1 MAGPARRGHDG
12 RMNAR
17 PLCSGLPR
25 SYLFVPATRPE
36 RIAKARQSGA
46 DAVIVDL
53 EDAVEP
59 DAKASSRAALADAS
73 AALAGAA
80 AGTLWLRINALDT
93 PDADADLR
101 LLARLRAGGA
111 AIGVMVPKA
120 GDPEALRA
128 LPPDLPVLALIET
141 ARGLGQ
147 AHRLGE
153 VAAVQRLAFGSID
166 YALDLGGIDPA
177 DHEALR
183 HARSTLVWAS
193 RCADLPPPVDGVTP
207 AIDDEAALAADNTE
221 ARRLGFAAR
230 LCIHPRQV
238 AAVHAALAPTAAE
251 RAWAE
256 RVVAAAGAGGAVQL
270 DGRMIDRPVLL
281 RAQRLLAAA
290 R

>member
-1 MAGPARRGHDG
+1 MSP
-12 RMNAR
+12 
-17 PLCSGLPR
+17 PLPR
-25 SYLFVPATRPE
+25 SYLFVPAHRPE
-36 RIAKARQSGA
+36 RIGKARQSGA

-59 DAKASSRAALADAS
+59 SAKAGARQALAQAAD
-73 AALAGAA
+73 ALAGALDSA
-80 AGTLWLRINALDT
+80 LWLRINALDT
-93 PDADADLR
+93 ADAAHDLA
-101 LLARLRAGGA
+101 LLGSLRARGLPIGA
-111 AIGVMVPKA
+111 MVPKA
-120 GDPEALRA
+120 GDIAALQA
-128 LPPDLPVLALIET
+128 LPPELPVLALIET
-141 ARGLGQ
+141 ASGLGQ

-153 VAAVQRLAFGSID
+153 VPAVQRLAFGSID

-207 AIDDEAALAADNTE
+207 AIDDAAALAADNAE

-238 AAVHAALAPTAAE
+238 AAVHAALAPSPAE

-256 RVVAAAGAGGAVQL
+256 RVVAAAGEGGAVQL
-270 DGRMIDRPVLL
+270 DGRMVDRPVLL
-281 RAQRLLAAA
+281 RAQRLLAAD

>member
-1 MAGPARRGHDG
+1 MTAA
-12 RMNAR
+12 AAA
-17 PLCSGLPR
+17 LPR
-25 SYLFVPATRPE
+25 SYLFVPASRPE
-36 RIAKARQSGA
+36 RIGKARQSGA

-59 DAKASSRAALADAS
+59 SAKPAARAALAQAAD
-73 AALAGAA
+73 ALAGAVP
-80 AGTLWLRINALDT
+80 GTLWLRINALDT
-93 PDADADLR
+93 AHAADDLH
-101 LLARLRAGGA
+101 LLAALRSQGFGIGA
-111 AIGVMVPKA
+111 MVPKA
-120 GDPEALRA
+120 GDAAALQA
-128 LPPDLPVLALIET
+128 LPPEVPVLALIET
-141 ARGLGQ
+141 AHGLGQ

-153 VAAVQRLAFGSID
+153 VPTVQRLAFGSID
-166 YALDLGGIDPA
+166 YALDLGGLDPA

-193 RCADLPPPVDGVTP
+193 RCAELPPPVDGVTP
-207 AIDDEAALAADNTE
+207 AIDDEAALAADSAE

-238 AAVHAALAPTAAE
+238 AAVHAALAPTAEE

-256 RVVAAAGAGGAVQL
+256 RVVAAAGEGGAVQL
-270 DGRMIDRPVLL
+270 DGRMVDRPVLL

>member
-1 MAGPARRGHDG
+1 MTPPA
-12 RMNAR
+12 AA
-17 PLCSGLPR
+17 LPR
-25 SYLFVPATRPE
+25 SYLFVPASRPE
-36 RIAKARQSGA
+36 RIGKARKSGA

-59 DAKASSRAALADAS
+59 AAKPAARAALAQAADA
-73 AALAGAA
+73 LTDAGP
-80 AGTLWLRINALDT
+80 GTLWLRINALDT
-93 PDADADLR
+93 AHAADDLR
-101 LLARLRAGGA
+101 LLGALRQQGCSIGA
-111 AIGVMVPKA
+111 MVPKA
-120 GDPEALRA
+120 GDAAALQA
-128 LPPDLPVLALIET
+128 LPPDVPVLALIET
-141 ARGLGQ
+141 ALGLGQ
-147 AHRLGE
+147 AHRLGD
-153 VAAVQRLAFGSID
+153 VPAVQRLAFGSID
-166 YALDLGGIDPA
+166 YALDLGGLNPA

-207 AIDDEAALAADNTE
+207 AIDDEAALSADNAE

-238 AAVHAALAPTAAE
+238 AAVHAALAPTAEE

-256 RVVAAAGAGGAVQL
+256 RVVAAAGEGGAVQL

>member
-1 MAGPARRGHDG
+1 MTDTASLQA
-12 RMNAR
+12 
-17 PLCSGLPR
+17 LPR
-25 SYLFVPATRPE
+25 SYLFVPASRPE

-53 EDAVEP
+53 EDAVP
-59 DAKASSRAALADAS
+59 ADAKAAARAALAQAADA
-73 AALAGAA
+73 LGGAA
-80 AGTLWLRINALDT
+80 DGTLWLRTNALDT
-93 PDADADLR
+93 PHAADDLA
-101 LLARLRAGGA
+101 LLARLRAGGVR
-111 AIGVMVPKA
+111 IGAMVPKA
-120 GDPEALRA
+120 GDIMALQT

-141 ARGLGQ
+141 ALGLGQ
-147 AHRLGE
+147 AHRLGA
-153 VAAVQRLAFGSID
+153 VPAVQRLAFGSID

-177 DHEALR
+177 DLEALR

-207 AIDDEAALAADNTE
+207 AIDDEAALAADNAE

-238 AAVHAALAPTAAE
+238 GAVHAALAPTPQE
-251 RAWAE
+251 KAWAE
-256 RVVAAAGAGGAVQL
+256 RVVAAAGDGGAVQL

>member
-1 MAGPARRGHDG
+1 MSDSTPSIPTSTA
-12 RMNAR
+12 
-17 PLCSGLPR
+17 LPR
-25 SYLFVPATRPE
+25 SYLFVPASRPE

-59 DAKASSRAALADAS
+59 AAKAPARQALAEAAAALADA
-73 AALAGAA
+73 AP
-80 AGTLWLRINALDT
+80 GTLWLRINALDT
-93 PDADADLR
+93 PHAADDLALLQR
-101 LLARLRAGGA
+101 LIAGGA
-111 AIGVMVPKA
+111 LLGAMVPKA
-120 GDPEALRA
+120 GDPAALQA
-128 LPPDLPVLALIET
+128 LPPGVPLLALVET
-141 ARGLGQ
+141 AAGLGQ
-147 AHRLGE
+147 AHRLGS
-153 VAAVQRLAFGSID
+153 VPAVQRLAFGSID

-238 AAVHAALAPTAAE
+238 AAVHAALAPSAAE